1 VSRAFVYASVVVM
14 VALVQ
19 AAWLARAQVLGVAL
33 DPLLPLAVGMG
44 ILRGAESGAV
54 VGVAAGLLQDLLSGG
69 GPLGVNG
76 LSKLVVGFASGLFE
90 RSIYIENP
98 LLPAIATFVGT
109 LLGEVLLVIV
119 ALIVGLGVPS
129 ASALAAKMIMQALLN
144 SAIAPFLFRGI
155 RAIEIRLQREH

>member
-19 AAWLARAQVLGVAL
+19 AAWLARAQVLGAAL

-144 SAIAPFLFRGI
+144 SAIAPLLFRGI